1 MAKKQI
7 EIELDEIK
15 NSRLPEYVNYA
26 PIAQQSG
33 IIDQGWVCPFIVK
46 NLTDQL
52 WYGGLAYPSHNEQGV
67 VFVGLMGL
75 NVGNMS
81 ENQLKT
87 AHRHNENR
95 IREAVALKFQ
105 QFFVDQANQTTANI
119 PASTS

>member
-15 NSRLPEYVNYA
+15 DSRLPEYVSYA
-26 PIAQQSG
+26 PIAQKSG

-52 WYGGLAYPSHNEQGV
+52 WYGGLAYPAYNMQGV

-75 NVGNMS
+75 NAGNMN

-87 AHRHNENR
+87 AHRHNENQ

-105 QFFVDQANQTTANI
+105 QFFIAQANNTLNI
-119 PASTS
+119 PAST